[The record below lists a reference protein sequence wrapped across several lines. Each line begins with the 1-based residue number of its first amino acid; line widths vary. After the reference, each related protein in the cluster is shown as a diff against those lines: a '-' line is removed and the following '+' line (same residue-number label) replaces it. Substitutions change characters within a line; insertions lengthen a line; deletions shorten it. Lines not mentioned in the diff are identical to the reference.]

1 MGMVL
6 LTFTCP
12 PDGGRARA
20 TRAAA
25 SGSGEGGGT
34 PVAGEPPSPTGISQ
48 GSGNWSLEMPIRKV
62 PVLGV

>member
-6 LTFTCP
+6 VTFTCP
-12 PDGGRARA
+12 PDAGRARA

-25 SGSGEGGGT
+25 SGSGDDGGT
-34 PVAGEPPSPTGISQ
+34 PVAGALPGPTGISQ

-62 PVLGV
+62 PALGV